1 LDVLTQGVLGAA
13 VGHAVLGRHVGRKA
27 MVLGFAG
34 GILPDLDVL
43 LVESRQSLDYWH
55 YHRGI
60 THSLFFGPVVGVAL
74 AALSR
79 TVDRW
84 RQGTTPFGLW
94 YLFWLLVLVTHPLLD
109 LATHWGTAILMPFSE
124 ARYGVPAIS
133 VIDPVYTLLLLA
145 GLGLALAK
153 GVRSGAA
160 RHAVLCALTL
170 SSLYVGLGW
179 GQNLRAERLAAADL
193 AGKEIAASE
202 VHAYTGMFSPWLRR
216 LVAVTPEAHLVGFVS
231 TLRPHPI
238 DWTVVPR
245 DPAAEALGRGIA
257 DTAEARLYTT
267 FANGP
272 IHAELQPRPDDPA
285 IAHELRLYDLRYGF
299 PGQGLTGFWGM
310 TALIDGRGEIV
321 EASRFSVPRTVDDGD
336 LVALARAKLGL
347 PQTVF

>member
-13 VGHAVLGRHVGRKA
+13 VGHAVLGRHVGKKA
-27 MVLGFAG
+27 MALGFAG

-43 LVESRQSLDYWH
+43 LVADGNSLDYWH

-60 THSLFFGPVVGVAL
+60 THSLLFGPVVGVPL

-79 TVDRW
+79 AVDRW

-94 YLFWLLVLVTHPLLD
+94 YLFWLLILVTHPLLD
-109 LATHWGTAILMPFSE
+109 LATHWGTAIFMPLSDV
-124 ARYGVPAIS
+124 RYGVPAIS
-133 VIDPVYTLLLLA
+133 VIDPFYTLLLLA
-145 GLGLALAK
+145 GLGFALVK
-153 GVRSGAA
+153 GARSGAA
-160 RHAVLCALTL
+160 RHLVLCALALSTL
-170 SSLYVGLGW
+170 YIGLGW
-179 GQNLRAERLAAADL
+179 GQNLRAERLAVADL
-193 AGKEIAASE
+193 EANRIEASE

-231 TLRPHPI
+231 TLRPQPI

-245 DPAAEALGRGIA
+245 DPAAEALSRGIA

-272 IHAELQPRPDDPA
+272 IHAELRPRPDDPA
-285 IAHELRLYDLRYGF
+285 IAHELRLHDLRYGF
-299 PGQGLTGFWGM
+299 PGQALTGLWGM
-310 TALIDGRGEIV
+310 TALIDESGDLV
-321 EASRFSVPRTVDDGD
+321 DASRFSVRRTIDDGG

-347 PQTVF
+347 PQTLF